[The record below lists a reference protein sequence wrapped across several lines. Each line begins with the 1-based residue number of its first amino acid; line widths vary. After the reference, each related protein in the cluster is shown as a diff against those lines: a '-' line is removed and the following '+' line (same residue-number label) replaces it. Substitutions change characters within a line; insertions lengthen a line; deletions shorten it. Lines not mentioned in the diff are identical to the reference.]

1 MFYTGFTVPAFRGSP
16 EQLYTYIDVFN
27 DGKFLAYEE
36 LSRELN
42 IPDDIIHLDS
52 IQVNKPAQVGFYFLM
67 LQI

>member
-1 MFYTGFTVPAFRGSP
+1 M
-16 EQLYTYIDVFN
+16 YTYIDVFN

-52 IQVNKPAQVGFYFLM
+52 IQVNKPAQVGFLLFDPCA
-67 LQI
+67 